1 MADEEAEALDGRGL
15 ENGGLQ
21 RHIEHWVE
29 VLDRWVKRID
39 HGMGRRE
46 ADGGAEWSGPE
57 GVGVESGP
65 DVDG

>member
-1 MADEEAEALDGRGL
+1 MTDEEAEGLDGRGL

-46 ADGGAEWSGPE
+46 ADGGAELSGAE
-57 GVGVESGP
+57 GVGVDSGP
-65 DVDG
+65 DVEG